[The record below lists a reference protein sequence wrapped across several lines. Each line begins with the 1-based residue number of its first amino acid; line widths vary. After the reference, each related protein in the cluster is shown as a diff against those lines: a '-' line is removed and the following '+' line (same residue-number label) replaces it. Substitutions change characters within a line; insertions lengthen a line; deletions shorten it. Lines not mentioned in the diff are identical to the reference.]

1 MGLVDALGLGSLLT
15 GTGSGG
21 YGSGGAGGGELAASS
36 EGSSSSR
43 LVGRLVGLGSGED
56 ATYSA
61 ARCAAEA
68 LMDEVQERALWAPF
82 QVR

>member
-36 EGSSSSR
+36 EGSSSS
-43 LVGRLVGLGSGED
+43 GLVGLGAGDD

-68 LMDEVQERALWAPF
+68 VMDEVQERALWAPF